1 METIF
6 VLAKL
11 DARLVDGVIESA
23 RAVEG
28 VKEVHAVTGSY
39 DLFIT
44 MEGETV
50 AKLLS
55 KSIKEISG
63 IEGIQCTETLVS
75 INLD

>member
-6 VLAKL
+6 VLAKV
-11 DARLVDGVIESA
+11 DAILVDGVIESA
-23 RAVEG
+23 RAVDC

-39 DLFIT
+39 DLFII
-44 MEGETV
+44 MEGDSV
-50 AKLLS
+50 ARLLS

-75 INLD
+75 IDLE

>member
-6 VLAKL
+6 VLAKV
-11 DARLVDGVIESA
+11 DAILVDGVIESA
-23 RAVEG
+23 RAVQG

-44 MEGETV
+44 MEGESV

-55 KSIKEISG
+55 KSIKDISA

>member
-6 VLAKL
+6 VLAKV
-11 DARLVDGVIESA
+11 DAILVDGVIESA

-39 DLFIT
+39 DLFII

-50 AKLLS
+50 ATLLS
-55 KSIKEISG
+55 KSIKEISA
-63 IEGIQCTETLVS
+63 IEGIQCTETLVA

>member
-6 VLAKL
+6 VLAKV
-11 DARLVDGVIESA
+11 DAILVDGVIESA

-39 DLFIT
+39 DLFII
-44 MEGETV
+44 MEGETI
-50 AKLLS
+50 ATLLS
-55 KSIKEISG
+55 KSIKEISA
-63 IEGIQCTETLVS
+63 IEGIQCTETLVA